1 MEGCAMIGQFIFEN
15 YKAFKNEAILDFLAE
30 RIGEHENSLIIDESG
45 KEKAVPVIVIYGP
58 NGGGKSTVLEALN
71 FLRATILRVILL
83 TKLHDEDK
91 YETTI
96 RKLTS
101 TTSRE
106 TYYKLSAEYE
116 DLPTRFDILF
126 YAKGKKFRYQLS
138 MIKNRIVKEN
148 LYSQETGSDDVL
160 LVFERSENE
169 CILGEEIED
178 IAVEKVNDT
187 MPLLSH
193 IAINYDI
200 ETIDTV
206 VEWFLNIEVM
216 NYDNPRN
223 ENRILLPKSD
233 DKRKRIFEM
242 LEEMDIAIKDI
253 RVEKDLDGNIE
264 NVYTKHMMENGE
276 MCEIRLEEESSGTR
290 KLFSCLAKIMNC
302 LEEGN
307 LLLADELDAK
317 LHPKLL
323 RYIIGLFTNPQS
335 NKKGAQLLLTSHD
348 ITTMNHNV
356 FRRDEIWFCAK
367 NPFGASKLYSLVSF
381 RKKDGTMIRNDEAY
395 GKRYLEGRY
404 GADPYIHRI
413 MNWEDSE

>member
-1 MEGCAMIGQFIFEN
+1 MICQFIFEN
-15 YKAFKNEAILDFLAE
+15 YKAFKNEAILDFSAE
-30 RIGEHENSLIIDESG
+30 RIGEHESSLIVDKYN
-45 KEKAVPVIVIYGP
+45 KEKVVPVIAIYGP

-71 FLRATILRVILL
+71 FLRDTILRVIVL
-83 TKLHDEDK
+83 TKLHDDEDR
-91 YETTI
+91 YEVAI
-96 RKLTS
+96 RKLAS
-101 TTSRE
+101 ITSRE
-106 TYYKLSAEYE
+106 VYYKLSSECKE
-116 DLPTRFDILF
+116 LPTKFDIMF
-126 YAKGKKFRYQLS
+126 CTKGKKFRYQLS
-138 MIKNRIVKEN
+138 MMKNRVVEEN
-148 LYSQETGSDDVL
+148 LYLQEAGADEVL
-160 LVFERSENE
+160 LIFERSADE

-206 VEWFLNIEVM
+206 VNWFANIEM
-216 NYDNPRN
+216 LNYDNPRS
-223 ENRILLPKSD
+223 EKKILLPKSD
-233 DKRKRIFEM
+233 DKRKRLFEM
-242 LEEMDIAIKDI
+242 LEEMDILIKDI
-253 RVEKDLDGNIE
+253 RMEKDLDGNIE

-276 MCEIRLEEESSGTR
+276 VCEMRLEEESSGTR
-290 KLFSCLAKIMNC
+290 KLLSCLAKISNC

-307 LLLADELDAK
+307 LLIADELDAK

-323 RYIIGLFTNPQS
+323 KYIIELFTNPRS

-348 ITTMNHNV
+348 ITTMNHGV

-367 NPFGASKLYSLVSF
+367 NPFGASKLYSLASF
-381 RKKDGTMIRNDEAY
+381 RKEDGTMIRNDEAY

-404 GADPYIHRI
+404 GADPYIRRI

>member
-1 MEGCAMIGQFIFEN
+1 MICQFAFEN
-15 YKAFKNEAILDFLAE
+15 FKAFKNEAVLDFLAE
-30 RIGEHENSLIIDESG
+30 RISEHGHSLIVDKDS
-45 KEKAVPVIVIYGP
+45 KEKVVPVIAIYGP

-71 FLRATILRVILL
+71 YLKVTILRVIVI
-83 TKLHDEDK
+83 TKLHDEEDK
-91 YETTI
+91 YESAIRQLSSITT
-96 RKLTS
+96 K
-101 TTSRE
+101 E
-106 TYYKLSAEYE
+106 TYYKLSPESKE
-116 DLPTRFDILF
+116 VPTKFDIMF
-126 YAKGKKFRYQLS
+126 YTKGKKFRYQLS
-138 MIKNRIVKEN
+138 LLKNKIIEEN
-148 LYSQETGSDDVL
+148 LYLQEAGTNNVL
-160 LVFERSENE
+160 LVFERSEDE
-169 CILGEEIED
+169 CILGGEIEG

-193 IAINYDI
+193 IAINYDF

-206 VEWFLNIEVM
+206 VEWFFNIEM
-216 NYDNPRN
+216 LNYDNPRS
-223 ENRILLPKSD
+223 EKKILLPKTD

-242 LEEMDIAIKDI
+242 LAEMDIAIKDI

-264 NVYTKHMMENGE
+264 NIYTKHIMENGE

-290 KLFSCLAKIMNC
+290 KLLSCLARVSHC

-307 LLLADELDAK
+307 LLIADELDAK

-323 RYIIGLFTNPQS
+323 RYLIGLFTNPQI

-381 RKKDGTMIRNDEAY
+381 RKNDGTMIRNDEAY
-395 GKRYLEGRY
+395 GKRYIEGRY
-404 GADPYIHRI
+404 GADPYIQRI
-413 MNWEDSE
+413 MSWEDNE